1 MLQFFQSLVAA
12 KIPGLEQKDLLD
24 MLVNP
29 VMAPGANGGE
39 RIHKQGR
46 SSIAKCVA
54 ALVVTQSSQE
64 AHSVVQSFAN
74 TLKVRTITLNQAPW
88 IQLEI
93 RFYIHYIYKR
103 YACILL
109 IEDIRT

>member
-12 KIPGLEQKDLLD
+12 KMPGLEQKDLLD

-74 TLKVRTITLNQAPW
+74 TLKVSTVTIDEVPG
-88 IQLEI
+88 IQYEFMCHSL
-93 RFYIHYIYKR
+93 YII
-103 YACILL
+103 
-109 IEDIRT
+109 

>member
-74 TLKVRTITLNQAPW
+74 TLKVGTIISSQVPG
-88 IQLEI
+88 IKYKF
-93 RFYIHYIYKR
+93 RCYRHYI
-103 YACILL
+103 I
-109 IEDIRT
+109 